1 MEGRPGFSLVVALSH
16 QAGIAALS
24 LELPKA
30 MKLLLYDLAIRACP
44 RCGLTWPGVPN
55 LMRSTGMGET
65 LLRDTLG
72 ELSRKDR
79 ALIVVHRYPTGGRG
93 RATEYVV
100 LPAHTEL
107 STAPCGEC
115 QSRQKTPRVAKGI
128 EGTNPPRGEG
138 YSQYPTES
146 TAIPHAR
153 VTHQQEVQ
161 QQQEGALTRAADPQA
176 TPSGA
181 ATPPRHGPPPSTA
194 TEARQEVERMLDA
207 SEPPR
212 RPDRPSH
219 AKGDGKAR

>member
-1 MEGRPGFSLVVALSH
+1 MVALSH
-16 QAGIAALS
+16 QAGVAALS

-44 RCGLTWPGVPN
+44 HCGLTWPGVPN

-72 ELSRKDR
+72 ELARQDR
-79 ALIVVHRYPTGGRG
+79 SLIVVHRYPTGGRG

-100 LPAHTEL
+100 LPAHTKL

-115 QSRQKTPRVAKGI
+115 LSRQKTPRAAVGI
-128 EGTNPPRGEG
+128 GEGNPPRGGG
-138 YSQYPTES
+138 YSQYPTENAS
-146 TAIPHAR
+146 IPHAR

-161 QQQEGALTRAADPQA
+161 QQQEGGLTPAVDPQA
-176 TPSGA
+176 APSGA
-181 ATPPRHGPPPSTA
+181 ATPPRSTPPPSSA
-194 TEARQEVERMLDA
+194 TEARQAVEKMVDA

-212 RPDRPSH
+212 HPDRPSH